1 MKVGQDTITLDI
13 AGAEVTIHAA
23 TLADLWLKQ
32 LAQEQGFRA
41 QAPVNPFAI
50 PELREGEVYLGGV
63 ITPCGTKCRHTILLP
78 GERKKINWNDAM
90 EWAASIGGDLLDRV
104 EQALAFAT
112 MKDQFKPEWYWSNTQ
127 HAVDSY
133 VAWDQDFDDGDQFS
147 HDKSFEARARAVR
160 RLEIQL
166 FINSTGQS

>member
-1 MKVGQDTITLDI
+1 MKAVQHSITLTI
-13 AGAEVTIHAA
+13 AGAEVTIGAA

-41 QAPVNPFAI
+41 QAPAIPFAI

-104 EQALAFAT
+104 EQAMAFAT

-127 HAVDSY
+127 HAAGSGY
-133 VAWDQDFDDGDQFS
+133 AWGQYFGSGGQDGS
-147 HDKSFEARARAVR
+147 IKSLEASARAVR

-166 FINSTGQS
+166 FISSAGQS